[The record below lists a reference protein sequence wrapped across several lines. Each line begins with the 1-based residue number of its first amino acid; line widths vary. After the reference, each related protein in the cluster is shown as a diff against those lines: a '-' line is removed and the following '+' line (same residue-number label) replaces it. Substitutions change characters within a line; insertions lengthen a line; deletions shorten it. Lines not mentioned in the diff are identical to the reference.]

1 MNTHIDI
8 CIQASFGHLKSSRH
22 PGIKPFLYPTSR
34 QLPIDLID
42 PLHTQSSIQR
52 ARERLLYHRCR
63 RSLVLWVG
71 PDDVI
76 RSIHRS
82 TSDAAINGRW
92 PGGLL
97 TNFAHV
103 KYSPSC
109 PVRLN
114 SLPDLVILMGKED
127 RRNALRELRTL
138 GIESIGIV
146 DSNQNPKEVDFP
158 IFANNDSAI
167 VREYITAHLLD

>member
-22 PGIKPFLYPTSR
+22 PGMKPFLYSTLR

-42 PLHTQSSIQR
+42 PAHTQSSIQR
-52 ARERLLYHRCR
+52 ARERLLWHRER

-71 PDDVI
+71 PDDVARI
-76 RSIHRS
+76 IHQL
-82 TSDAAINGRW
+82 TSDAVISGRW

-127 RRNALRELRTL
+127 RGNTLREL
-138 GIESIGIV
+138 GIMGVESMGIV
-146 DSNQNPKEVDFP
+146 DSNQNPKDVDLP

-167 VREYITAHLLD
+167 VREYITQWLLD